1 MTIALYHQTLPDWAN
16 RRTFGRA
23 LVRTGDVLA
32 TVLRPVVVAVAIL
45 IAAMWWSMPRAA
57 ADPVTTVLNDVGVGN
72 NGPVS
77 SMIAQ
82 VGEMFCPLIAQA
94 GTNFASGSYKA
105 NGNPLGGAIAG
116 GVTNAVIQNQCPSW
130 INSIAN
136 GHLPGALTGAASAI
150 NPMQSV
156 TGAATDPL
164 QTLTAATGALP
175 TGALPNLAVPSLGTP
190 NLAAP
195 SLGVPSVSVPAVS
208 VPTEGLPITGLPSSP
223 LTKLA
228 GTAG

>member
-16 RRTFGRA
+16 RRSLGRA

-175 TGALPNLAVPSLGTP
+175 TGGLPNLAVPSLGTP
-190 NLAAP
+190 
-195 SLGVPSVSVPAVS
+195 SLGVPAASVPS
-208 VPTEGLPITGLPSSP
+208 TGLPISGLPSSP

-228 GTAG
+228 GTVG

>member
-1 MTIALYHQTLPDWAN
+1 MTIALYHQTLPDWAT
-16 RRTFGRA
+16 RRNFGRA

-164 QTLTAATGALP
+164 QALTAASGALP
-175 TGALPNLAVPSLGTP
+175 TGAIPNLAVPSLGTP
-190 NLAAP
+190 SLAAP
-195 SLGVPSVSVPAVS
+195 SLGVPAVSVPSVSVPS
-208 VPTEGLPITGLPSSP
+208 EGLPITGLPSSP

-228 GTAG
+228 GTVG

>member
-1 MTIALYHQTLPDWAN
+1 MTIALYHQTLPDWAT
-16 RRTFGRA
+16 RRNFGRA

-190 NLAAP
+190 
-195 SLGVPSVSVPAVS
+195 SLGVPAVPA
-208 VPTEGLPITGLPSSP
+208 TGLPITGLPSSP

-228 GTAG
+228 GTVG